1 MSQQDILIIIAFVA
15 IRALAQLEPR
25 RPYEPPGPVAV
36 AFLIA
41 FEVIAG
47 LPSALSP
54 RPPRGSSLCGD
65 ERDAYSTANCA
76 LTCMRPRAT

>member
-47 LPSALSP
+47 A
-54 RPPRGSSLCGD
+54 
-65 ERDAYSTANCA
+65 AVCA
-76 LTCMRPRAT
+76 LIAAAAWFLVMRR